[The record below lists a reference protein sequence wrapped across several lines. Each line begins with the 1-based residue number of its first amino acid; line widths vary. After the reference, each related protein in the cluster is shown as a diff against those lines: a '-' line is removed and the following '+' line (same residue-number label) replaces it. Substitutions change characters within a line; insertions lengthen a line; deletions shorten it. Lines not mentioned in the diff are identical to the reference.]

1 MSVIHRIQ
9 RKTIRAGQLI
19 LQLLRELSD
28 ENAYQR
34 HLLAHG
40 ATHSPTE
47 WRRFCDEKW
56 LAKSRRGRCC

>member
-1 MSVIHRIQ
+1 MIQ
-9 RKTIRAGQLI
+9 VMLQRALRFGQLFM
-19 LQLLRELSD
+19 QLLRELGD

-40 ATHSPTE
+40 ATHSAAE